1 MSNHIE
7 TGALPFIVCP
17 RCEGHGTTGPGWVMT
32 QDDVDE
38 MGHEFEEYMEN
49 MQRGDYDVP
58 CDECGGQRV
67 VKGECP
73 CDECEAE
80 RIEEAELRHLEYM
93 ERRYC

>member
-7 TGALPFIVCP
+7 TKNLPFVVCP
-17 RCEGHGTTGPGWVMT
+17 VCEGNGTTGPGWVMT

-49 MQRGDYDVP
+49 MQEGRYDVR
-58 CDECGGQRV
+58 CDHCDGQRV

-73 CDECEAE
+73 CTACEEE
-80 RIEEAELRHLEYM
+80 RIEEAEWRALAAFEA
-93 ERRYC
+93 RYC